1 MPLGCQCLSN
11 CWGQVKEKI
20 KVTELGYVICQA
32 SLPEFANVEFVTR
45 KKKGI
50 IVSYSCVGM
59 YKFK

>member
-45 KKKGI
+45 KKKA
-50 IVSYSCVGM
+50 
-59 YKFK
+59 